1 MDAAD
6 CIPQGFFSRN
16 LFKKAWKIVKTAV
29 KKNVVAELSSFRLP
43 LSDSNLKWTSAIM
56 ITLVR
61 IICLNFP
68 FLRSR
73 VKVWLLY
80 SAGRRARWDLER
92 TNWVKAESESKW
104 ITPYNNRAMRKWDKK
119 KHLLRFC
126 STWAWS
132 CDLLVFFP
140 CGSSNT
146 CDKLQEVRL
155 HWSLCARLG
164 GFGGGAR
171 GEERRWREGFFFKG
185 RGEEKACIMLC
196 SQKEIE
202 DQFGSIWDL
211 ITQMWHI
218 CLTGPASTPENQR
231 LESRFPP

>member
-119 KHLLRFC
+119 NIFSDFVQLGPDHVIFPF
-126 STWAWS
+126 SFPVAHQT
-132 CDLLVFFP
+132 LVTN
-140 CGSSNT
+140 C
-146 CDKLQEVRL
+146 K
-155 HWSLCARLG
+155 
-164 GFGGGAR
+164 
-171 GEERRWREGFFFKG
+171 K
-185 RGEEKACIMLC
+185 
-196 SQKEIE
+196 
-202 DQFGSIWDL
+202 
-211 ITQMWHI
+211 
-218 CLTGPASTPENQR
+218 
-231 LESRFPP
+231 